1 MIIGKYV
8 RALLDERKRV
18 VLPGFGNLEV
28 KMPEG
33 AESPSGNRIDPP
45 GTSVKFD
52 SGFSKDD
59 GLIAGAI
66 VAGEGMDA
74 DEARQ
79 RVLEMVDAIKFAL
92 DRGDSY
98 YLPDTGTF
106 KRDEDAKVGFK
117 TEPTWVLEPGQFG
130 LESMDLLELE
140 DIPTTKEP
148 EAVKE
153 EKEQSEE
160 TAATDTTEAEQDSKA
175 DTAPEVKPEDA
186 NADTKPEAET
196 ETKTEVKPPE
206 TPPARP
212 PARPA
217 PRPAPSVTPLATHEP
232 KAKPR
237 RWRVVWIVAALL
249 IVILAVLI
257 LIPSELTNGGGGT
270 LKFLHKRPKKEVVQ
284 PVSTSPSE
292 TDVAGTEEEAAEVE
306 EELVN
311 ETPVKVE
318 EPHPYFIIAGSFKN
332 LGNASDLQDKLNG
345 RGYTAEVM
353 MTENR
358 MYRVSVASFAT
369 QTEAER
375 ALAQIKAEPG
385 LESVWLLVN

>member
-8 RALLDERKRV
+8 RALLDERKQV
-18 VLPGFGNLEV
+18 VLPGFGNLQV
-28 KMPEG
+28 KMPEE

-45 GTSVKFD
+45 GISVKFD

-59 GLIAGAI
+59 GLLAGAI
-66 VAGEGMDA
+66 VAAEGMDD

-79 RVLEMVDAIKFAL
+79 RVLELVDAIKFAL

-106 KRDEDAKVGFK
+106 SRDGDGKVGFK

-140 DIPTTKEP
+140 ELPTTKEP
-148 EAVKE
+148 E
-153 EKEQSEE
+153 EKTAAAE
-160 TAATDTTEAEQDSKA
+160 TAVPEQDSKA
-175 DTAPEVKPEDA
+175 DTDSEVKADSEPKPDA
-186 NADTKPEAET
+186 EP
-196 ETKTEVKPPE
+196 ETKTEVIPPE
-206 TPPARP
+206 PP

-217 PRPAPSVTPLATHEP
+217 PRPAPRPASSVTPLAPREA

-237 RWRVVWIVAALL
+237 KWRVVWIVAALL

-257 LIPSELTNGGGGT
+257 VIPSDLTNGGKGT
-270 LKFLHKRPKKEVVQ
+270 LKFLHKRPKREVVQ
-284 PVSTSPSE
+284 PVSTSPS
-292 TDVAGTEEEAAEVE
+292 DAAVAGTEGEAAEPE
-306 EELVN
+306 QELIQDPA
-311 ETPVKVE
+311 ELEKEPVIEPPVQAE

>member
-18 VLPGFGNLEV
+18 VLPGFGNLQV

-45 GTSVKFD
+45 GISVKFD

-59 GLIAGAI
+59 GLLAGAI
-66 VAGEGMDA
+66 VAAEGMDD

-79 RVLEMVDAIKFAL
+79 RVLELVDAIKFAL
-92 DRGDSY
+92 DRGNSY

-106 KRDEDAKVGFK
+106 SRDGDGKVGFK
-117 TEPTWVLEPGQFG
+117 TEPTWMLEPEQFG

-140 DIPTTKEP
+140 ELPSSKEP
-148 EAVKE
+148 D
-153 EKEQSEE
+153 EKTAAAE
-160 TAATDTTEAEQDSKA
+160 TAVPEEDSK
-175 DTAPEVKPEDA
+175 V
-186 NADTKPEAET
+186 DTKADAEP
-196 ETKTEVKPPE
+196 ETKTEVNPPKP
-206 TPPARP
+206 PPARP
-212 PARPA
+212 EPRPA
-217 PRPAPSVTPLATHEP
+217 PRPASSVTPLAPREA

-237 RWRVVWIVAALL
+237 KWRVVWIVAALL

-257 LIPSELTNGGGGT
+257 VIPSDLNNGGNGT
-270 LKFLHKRPKKEVVQ
+270 LKFLHKRSKREVVQ

-292 TDVAGTEEEAAEVE
+292 AAVAGTEGEAVEAEQELIQDPAELE
-306 EELVN
+306 EEPVI
-311 ETPVKVE
+311 ETPVQE
-318 EPHPYFIIAGSFKN
+318 EVLHPYFIIAGSFKN

-369 QTEAER
+369 QAEAER

-385 LESVWLLVN
+385 LESVWLLFN